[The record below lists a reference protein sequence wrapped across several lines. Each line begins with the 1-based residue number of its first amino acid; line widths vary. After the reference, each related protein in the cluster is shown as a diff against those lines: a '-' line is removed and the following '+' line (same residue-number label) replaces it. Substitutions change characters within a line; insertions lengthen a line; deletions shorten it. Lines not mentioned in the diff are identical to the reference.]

1 MRERG
6 SVLIKPKLHTQE
18 SYKTFFSAAHS
29 SSKMTVTLSLCFQTL
44 VSEDGPVPPQEATQA
59 CGSRWCHPGLA
70 HRAGVKN
77 AVERIVEK
85 TNVSFI

>member
-1 MRERG
+1 M
-6 SVLIKPKLHTQE
+6 LIKPKLHTQE

-44 VSEDGPVPPQEATQA
+44 VSKDGPVPPQEATQA